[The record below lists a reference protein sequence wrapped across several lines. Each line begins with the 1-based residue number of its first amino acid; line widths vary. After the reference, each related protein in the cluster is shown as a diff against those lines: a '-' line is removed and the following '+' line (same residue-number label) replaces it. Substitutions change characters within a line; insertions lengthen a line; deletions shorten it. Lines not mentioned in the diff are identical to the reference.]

1 MSRTNNPDTPAFKPE
16 EQEPNRDVNALFSS
30 FRLDQASYRTFSRHR
45 NSRPSEQFEALEPA
59 RQQQA
64 ATHIAVFSPM
74 GGSGKS
80 MLVSS
85 LAAVFWQLG
94 KRVLL
99 VDASPWPTLAF
110 HYGATS
116 SRPGIRS
123 FFAPSGPDLPVRI
136 LACDPNEPTIPEIDS
151 YLGEAPVDY
160 VLFDLSGVSA
170 KELIQY
176 LQICQFLLV
185 PLLPEPSALRS
196 AEAMQG
202 LLASV
207 PNPPQRVTYILN
219 QMEDS
224 PLAQNAASNLAH
236 LLGDQLFQKPIYQ
249 QKEIPEALAEGIV
262 LPMYAPKAQAV
273 SICGEL
279 ARWVEAPKPT
289 SSAKAPMRWS
299 ER

>member
-1 MSRTNNPDTPAFKPE
+1 VSRTNNPDTPTFKPE
-16 EQEPNRDVNALFSS
+16 DQEQNRDINALFSS

-45 NSRPSEQFEALEPA
+45 NSRPSEQPEPLEVPA
-59 RQQQA
+59 QHQA
-64 ATHIAVFSPM
+64 RTQIAVFSPM

-85 LAAVFWQLG
+85 LAGVFWQLG

-110 HYGATS
+110 HYGANS

-123 FFAPSGPDLPVRI
+123 FFAPGATDLPVRI
-136 LACDPNEPTIPEIDS
+136 LACDPNEPAVPEING

-170 KELIQY
+170 NEFIQY
-176 LQICQFLLV
+176 LQVCQFLLV
-185 PLLPEPSALRS
+185 PLLPEPSAVRS
-196 AEAMQG
+196 AEAMMG
-202 LLASV
+202 LLANV
-207 PNPPQRVTYILN
+207 PNPPQRVTYIIN

-224 PLAQNAASNLAH
+224 PLAQNTASSLSQ
-236 LLGDQLFQKPIYQ
+236 LLGDQLFHKPIYQ
-249 QKEIPEALAEGIV
+249 QQEIQEASAEGIV
-262 LPMYAPKAQAV
+262 LPMYAPKAQVV
-273 SICGEL
+273 SVCNEL
-279 ARWVEAPKPT
+279 ARWIELPKPT
-289 SSAKAPMRWS
+289 VSPRTPMRWS